1 MTPEKSQTSQ
11 QSKTELSQY
20 QEYLNNVRE
29 AVFTVGFNRSG
40 SSLIGDLLSAHPN
53 IVMDNESGIIRRYM
67 NGEFTSR
74 ESLLSFIIKHDMD
87 RGIKKN
93 YVAGQYQQHYDCNI
107 EVVGDKHSP
116 HNTVSLTKTESNTL
130 EELEKFI
137 KLPIKLLFNVRNPY
151 DMVASMVN
159 SIPDWRQSQ
168 SEKTEKAISF
178 FTHRSADNMK
188 LIDQVSADRIFM
200 IRLEDFIASPAKMLA
215 NICDFLGVAKTPEY
229 LSSCTEVT
237 YKMPNKSR
245 DTLDWNEEHQKKI
258 DALIEKY
265 EFFNGYSRDALNS
278 SDHL

>member
-1 MTPEKSQTSQ
+1 MALGKSQTSQ
-11 QSKTELSQY
+11 QSETELSQY
-20 QEYLNNVRE
+20 QKYLKNVRG

-53 IVMDNESGIIRRYM
+53 IVMDNESGIIRKYV

-87 RGIKKN
+87 RAYKKN
-93 YVAGQYQQHYDCNI
+93 YIVGQYQHHYDGNI
-107 EVVGDKHSP
+107 EIIGDKHSP
-116 HNTVSLTKTESNTL
+116 NNTVFLTKTESNTL

-168 SEKTEKAISF
+168 SEKIKQAIAF
-178 FTHRSADNMK
+178 FKHRSADNMK
-188 LIDQVSADRIFM
+188 LIRQVSADRIFM
-200 IRLEDFIASPAKMLA
+200 IRLEDFIASPKRMLSD
-215 NICDFLGVAKTPEY
+215 ICDFLGVAKTSEY
-229 LSSCTEVT
+229 LSDCATAT
-237 YKMPNKSR
+237 YKVPKRSR
-245 DTLDWNEEHQKKI
+245 DTLDWDEEHQKKI

-265 EFFNGYSRDALNS
+265 EFFNGYSRDT
-278 SDHL
+278 

>member
-1 MTPEKSQTSQ
+1 MAPEKSQTSQ
-11 QSKTELSQY
+11 QSETELPQY
-20 QEYLNNVRE
+20 QEYISNIRK

-67 NGEFTSR
+67 KGEFTSR
-74 ESLLSFIIKHDMD
+74 ESLLSFIIKYDMN
-87 RGIKKN
+87 RGKKKN

-116 HNTVSLTKTESNTL
+116 HNTVFLTKSESNTL

-137 KLPIKLLFNVRNPY
+137 QLPIKLLFNVRNPY

-159 SIPDWRQSQ
+159 SIPNWRQSQ
-168 SEKTEKAISF
+168 NEKIKKAISF

-188 LIDQVSADRIFM
+188 LIDQVPTNRIFM
-200 IRLEDFIASPAKMLA
+200 IRLEDFIATPKSMLSD
-215 NICDFLGVAKTPEY
+215 ICDFLGVAKTPEY

-245 DTLDWNEEHQKKI
+245 DTLNWNEEYGREI
-258 DALIEKY
+258 DALIKKY
-265 EFFNGYSRDALNS
+265 EFFSGYSRDT
-278 SDHL
+278 

>member
-1 MTPEKSQTSQ
+1 MASEKPQTLQ
-11 QSKTELSQY
+11 QSETELSQY
-20 QEYLNNVRE
+20 QKYIKNVRR

-40 SSLIGDLLSAHPN
+40 SSLICRLLSAHRN
-53 IVMDNESGIIRRYM
+53 IVIDNESGVIRRYM

-87 RGIKKN
+87 RGNKKN

-116 HNTVSLTKTESNTL
+116 NNTVSLTNTASNTL

-168 SEKTEKAISF
+168 SEKIKEAISF

-188 LIDQVSADRIFM
+188 LIDRVSADRIFM
-200 IRLEDFIASPAKMLA
+200 IRLEDFIASPERMLSD
-215 NICDFLGVAKTPEY
+215 ICDFLSIAKTPEY
-229 LSSCTEVT
+229 LSGCAAVT
-237 YKMPNKSR
+237 YKVPKRSR
-245 DTLDWNEEHQKKI
+245 DTLDWDEEHQKKI

-265 EFFNGYSRDALNS
+265 EFFNGYSRDT
-278 SDHL
+278 